1 MNSHYGRVSMSKES
15 FETDL
20 RKACEEASSFL
31 RDKNNSWNLQ
41 KKNDK
46 EKVFSKEHEFVA
58 EVYRLMVSNDL
69 SYRKSMRID
78 YMFPEP
84 GQEKRQVAPDIT
96 YYESDCKV
104 AVEVKVVVVKKSEGT
119 PRLFEHDFHRID
131 GDYKEK
137 LREQS
142 YKQFNRKYLVVVF
155 LGAYDNGF
163 TQGEFKETISKKYP
177 DTEDISVIVF

>member
-1 MNSHYGRVSMSKES
+1 MNSHHGRVSMSKES
-15 FETDL
+15 FEPDL

-58 EVYRLMVSNDL
+58 EVYRLMVSNNL
-69 SYRKSMRID
+69 SYRNSMRID

-104 AVEVKVVVVKKSEGT
+104 AVEVKIVVVKKSEGT
-119 PRLFEHDFHRID
+119 PRLFEHDLDRID
-131 GDYKEK
+131 DDYNKK
-137 LREQS
+137 LNKQS
-142 YKQFNRKYLVVVF
+142 YKQFKRKYLVVVF
-155 LGAYDNGF
+155 LGTYDNGF
-163 TQGEFKETISKKYP
+163 TQEEFKETISKRYP
-177 DTEDISVIVF
+177 DTKDISVIVF

>member
-1 MNSHYGRVSMSKES
+1 MNSHHGRVSMSKES
-15 FETDL
+15 FEPDL

-58 EVYRLMVSNDL
+58 EVYRLMVSNNL
-69 SYRKSMRID
+69 SYRNSMRID
-78 YMFPEP
+78 YMFPKP
-84 GQEKRQVAPDIT
+84 GQEKREVAPDIT

-104 AVEVKVVVVKKSEGT
+104 AVEVKIVVVKKSKGT
-119 PRLFEHDFHRID
+119 PRLFEHDLDRIN
-131 GDYKEK
+131 GDYKK
-137 LREQS
+137 MLTEQS
-142 YKQFNRKYLVVVF
+142 YGHFDRKYLVVVF

-163 TQGEFKETISKKYP
+163 TQEEFKETISKKYP